1 MKSFK
6 LISLEVVDEEE
17 TLIEVP
23 LTDGL
28 IINKED
34 EHSTWL
40 LEAYTELSLYDFF
53 KQIADEKKDIIVQ
66 AVITK
71 KDNDPAFFQTQVSTL
86 NKFER
91 HMSVLLEGRLRRTR
105 RDYSELLLS
114 SLLQKGF
121 SGEALLSEFKDK
133 MKSKPRIK

>member
-1 MKSFK
+1 MKTFK
-6 LISLEVVDEEE
+6 LISLEVVDGE
-17 TLIEVP
+17 TVTEVP

-53 KQIADEKKDIIVQ
+53 KKIADEKKEIIVQ
-66 AVITK
+66 VIITK
-71 KDNDPAFFQTQVSTL
+71 KENDPAFFQTTISTL
-86 NKFER
+86 NKFED
-91 HMSVLLEGRLRRTR
+91 HISVLLEGRLRRTR
-105 RDYSELLLS
+105 RDYSELLLDN
-114 SLLQKGF
+114 LLQKGY
-121 SGEALLSEFKDK
+121 SGDDLLHEFKDK

>member
-1 MKSFK
+1 MKTFK
-6 LISLEVVDEEE
+6 LISLEVVDED
-17 TLIEVP
+17 TVIEVP

-40 LEAYTELSLYDFF
+40 LEAYTAAPLYDFF
-53 KQIADEKKDIIVQ
+53 KKLADDNNEMIVQ

-71 KDNDPAFFQTQVSTL
+71 KDNDPAFFQTKVVNL
-86 NKFER
+86 NQFE
-91 HMSVLLEGRLRRTR
+91 HHISVLLQGRLRRAR
-105 RDYSELLLS
+105 RDYSELLLD

-121 SGEALLSEFKDK
+121 SGEALLHEFKDK

>member
-1 MKSFK
+1 MKTFK
-6 LISLEVVDEEE
+6 LISLEIVDNDD
-17 TLIEVP
+17 LINIP
-23 LTDGL
+23 LEHGL

-40 LEAYTELSLYDFF
+40 LEAYSDLSVYDYL
-53 KQIADEKKDIIVQ
+53 KKLEDSDSEIIMQ

-71 KDNDPAFFQTQVSTL
+71 PENEPAYFQTRITTL
-86 NKFER
+86 KKFSEKL
-91 HMSVLLEGRLRRTR
+91 SVLFEGQLRRTR
-105 RDYSELLLS
+105 RDYSELLLD

-121 SGEALLSEFKDK
+121 TGNTLLTEFKDK

>member
-1 MKSFK
+1 MKTFK
-6 LISLEVVDEEE
+6 LIALEIMDGDEAVN
-17 TLIEVP
+17 VP

-34 EHSTWL
+34 EQSTWL
-40 LEAYTELSLYDFF
+40 LEAYTAAPLYDFF
-53 KQIADEKKDIIVQ
+53 KKITDEQKEVIVQ

-71 KDNDPAFFQTQVSTL
+71 KDNDPAFFQTKVVTL
-86 NKFER
+86 TQFKN
-91 HMSVLLEGRLRRTR
+91 HISVLLEGRLRRAR
-105 RDYSELLLS
+105 RDYSELLLD

-121 SGEALLSEFKDK
+121 TGNALLNEFKEK

>member
-6 LISLEVVDEEE
+6 LISLEVMDGDEAVS
-17 TLIEVP
+17 VP

-40 LEAYTELSLYDFF
+40 LEAYSAAPLYDFF
-53 KQIADEKKDIIVQ
+53 KKIYEAEKEIIVQ
-66 AVITK
+66 VIITK
-71 KDNDPAFFQTQVSTL
+71 KDNDPAFFQTKVVTL
-86 NKFER
+86 NQFND
-91 HMSVLLEGRLRRTR
+91 HISVLLEGHLRRTR
-105 RDYSELLLS
+105 RDYSELLLD

-121 SGEALLSEFKDK
+121 TGNALLNEFKDK
-133 MKSKPRIK
+133 MKRKPRIK